1 MDLSLIHICTLFP
14 LRAGEVT
21 AAGTV
26 TARAAL
32 PEAAPLIAN
41 FLRSEVLVEMSM
53 PEVKITA
60 QELPEGAPAS
70 FTNAV
75 GDFRISASTDARDPV
90 SYTHLHGTDAK

>member
-1 MDLSLIHICTLFP
+1 MTFQSTLFP

-32 PEAAPLIAN
+32 PEADPLIAN
-41 FLRSEVLVEMSM
+41 FIRSEVLVEMSI

-75 GDFRISASTDARDPV
+75 GTSASPPARMP
-90 SYTHLHGTDAK
+90 GTSAPMNPSPLKSR